1 MRPLLL
7 LLVVLSRAVMLA
19 QPASSPLSDWSRL
32 QNLTPGSRIVIT
44 DNRGPLLN
52 VLANRR
58 YPCSVE
64 SITEDGIQC
73 ATFIGGFWVG
83 RSVIREVH
91 LPDGGKTILRGMA
104 IGTAAGAGLAAIP
117 HDGTTSDAGSRA
129 ALGGIFG
136 FFFGWFIASLFH
148 PVGHL
153 LYQQI

>member
-1 MRPLLL
+1 
-7 LLVVLSRAVMLA
+7 MLA
-19 QPASSPLSDWSRL
+19 QPASLPLSDWTRL

-44 DNRGPLLN
+44 DERGPLLN
-52 VLANRR
+52 LLANRR

-64 SITEDGIQC
+64 SVTEDGIEC
-73 ATFIGGFWVG
+73 GTFIGGFWVD
-83 RSVIREVH
+83 RSAIRQVN

-117 HDGTTSDAGSRA
+117 QNGNTIDAGSRA
-129 ALGGIFG
+129 AYGGFLG
-136 FFFGWFIASLFH
+136 FFMGWFIAAVFFH